1 MSKAPTK
8 FVKSFTDEELLAL
21 PTVIGTGEVAMVF
34 GVCENTV
41 HRLVSMGQLPSLR
54 LAGKV
59 VRYSRDAVFE
69 AAGFSYEDVMERVAR
84 RRMLQR
90 KLDEEAARQEEEM
103 REQRALDRLG
113 NPAVASALE
122 SLIEQITAPRASPA
136 A

>member
-1 MSKAPTK
+1 MSKSPTK
-8 FVKSFTDEELLAL
+8 FVKSFTDDELLAL
-21 PTVIGTGEVAMVF
+21 PSVIGAVEVARIF
-34 GVCENTV
+34 GVCESTAYK
-41 HRLVSMGQLPSLR
+41 LATTGQIPSFR
-54 LAGKV
+54 ASS
-59 VRYSRDAVFE
+59 RAIRFSRDLVFE

-103 REQRALDRLG
+103 REQRARDRLG
-113 NPAVASALE
+113 NPAVTSALE